1 LYSAVSLKLPTRYRP
16 TCDATVGN
24 NMFYG
29 HYEINVMVSSGGGG
43 GGGGS
48 SSSSS
53 SSSSSILL
61 TEMQN

>member
-29 HYEINVMVSSGGGG
+29 HYETNETNIVKPNISNLKTTFINGHDQ
-43 GGGGS
+43 
-48 SSSSS
+48 
-53 SSSSSILL
+53 
-61 TEMQN
+61 TTHTAN